1 MKEAARQRRL
11 KELEEKRHSWAG
23 GEEVGGVFGLR
34 CSSETDVEAALTR
47 EGLLDL
53 LKPRPR
59 SPQSPLGRSGSIR
72 RTRQSPVAAADRQ
85 LHTFLEMTSDPAKFG
100 PSKPISPNWLGLRSP
115 AHSPSHVPST
125 PSQTS
130 KHFILPLVTHSPSH
144 IASNANLNM
153 DTSNMFVNNNNRPP
167 SPVNSSILHTDNN
180 KNAVVD
186 QETTAHTNTLLNVN
200 VERHTLVQGLRA
212 FDIAPASQDDGG
224 VAQGNESPINQT
236 DLIVTD
242 LEEESENPEPLVLSN
257 PPSRKAPE
265 RVGGHSLSS
274 PQTAKKEGDQD
285 TETELNLQAPPN
297 MPVIQVSGESGISVP
312 TEDVSSQSEKEQ
324 EGHHDVI
331 DSISSHSQSESP
343 SLNEG
348 SVPTSTGDKES
359 ESPLTSSQSSCDS
372 PPSVSTSANSAE
384 SHSVGQA
391 PESSTQSFARSS
403 KKASPE
409 KREVKGQSS
418 SKSKPAS
425 KTTTASKQPTTRLV
439 RTLTT
444 SENQTMRRVV
454 PITRSGSSATKKP
467 DKSNAEP
474 SNHRLSVHRPS
485 HHGED
490 SKSPRGR
497 EPSQASVVRKTSV
510 RKTTPKP
517 VRPVVPKQPPEEKMC
532 RSTMR
537 ALAQAAQAAGVQGA
551 ILGEKSASAPQTP
564 VRSPGSATKLPS
576 FARNTVSSTTRV
588 SKRDSVP
595 SVGNSPSASTAG
607 TASTKSSPLART
619 ASFRHPSNRVSPEV
633 PQSSIRRVASIRS
646 SAKKPSGETL
656 APLRGHERKN
666 SGSFSDKSGYS
677 RDSHTDRPHKPL
689 WR

>member
-1 MKEAARQRRL
+1 M
-11 KELEEKRHSWAG
+11 
-23 GEEVGGVFGLR
+23 GGVFGLR

-53 LKPRPR
+53 LKPRPH

-100 PSKPISPNWLGLRSP
+100 SSKPISPSWTGQRSP
-115 AHSPSHVPST
+115 AFSPSHVPST

-130 KHFILPLVTHSPSH
+130 KYFTSPVTHSPSN
-144 IASNANLNM
+144 IASNANLNT
-153 DTSNMFVNNNNRPP
+153 DTSGNNNRSP

-180 KNAVVD
+180 KNAVVN

-200 VERHTLVQGLRA
+200 VERHTLVQGLKA
-212 FDIAPASQDDGG
+212 FDLVSAHASQDDGG
-224 VAQGNESPINQT
+224 VAHGNKSPVNQT

-242 LEEESENPEPLVLSN
+242 LEEESENAEPLVLSD
-257 PPSRKAPE
+257 PPLRKATE
-265 RVGGHSLSS
+265 KVGGRSLSS
-274 PQTAKKEGDQD
+274 PQTAKKEDNQD
-285 TETELNLQAPPN
+285 TETKLSLETPPI
-297 MPVIQVSGESGISVP
+297 MPVIQVSGESGIALP
-312 TEDVSSQSEKEQ
+312 TEDASSQSEKNQ

-331 DSISSHSQSESP
+331 DSVSSHSPTASPTSESA
-343 SLNEG
+343 SMNEE
-348 SVPTSTGDKES
+348 SVPTSTGDKQSESS
-359 ESPLTSSQSSCDS
+359 ESPCDS
-372 PPSVSTSANSAE
+372 PPSISTSANSSE
-384 SHSVGQA
+384 SHSADQA
-391 PESSTQSFARSS
+391 LESSTQSSAQSS

-409 KREVKGQSS
+409 KAEVKGQSS

-425 KTTTASKQPTTRLV
+425 KKATATKQPTTRLV

-454 PITRSGSSATKKP
+454 PITRSGSSATKKT
-467 DKSNAEP
+467 DKSNAES
-474 SNHRLSVHRPS
+474 SNHRLSVHRSTHP
-485 HHGED
+485 GDD

-497 EPSQASVVRKTSV
+497 ELSQASVVRKPSI

-517 VRPVVPKQPPEEKMC
+517 VRPVVPKPPPEEKMC

-537 ALAQAAQAAGVQGA
+537 ALAQAAQAGGMPGA
-551 ILGEKSASAPQTP
+551 TLREKSASAPQTP
-564 VRSPGSATKLPS
+564 VRSPGSAAKLPS
-576 FARNTVSSTTRV
+576 FARNTVASTTRV
-588 SKRDSVP
+588 AKRDTVS
-595 SVGNSPSASTAG
+595 SGSNSPSAN

-619 ASFRHPSNRVSPEV
+619 ASFRHPNNRVSPEA
-633 PQSSIRRVASIRS
+633 PQSSIRRVASIRA

-677 RDSHTDRPHKPL
+677 RDSHTDKPHKPL